1 MKTRNTLITVMA
13 SSILVSLAIFAGLWF
28 ISGGLSEKGRKGI
41 TVTGSAQ
48 VETTAD
54 TAVWNIYINTQL
66 PTISAAVTKVDAD
79 TKSLTEYLISQG
91 ILASEI
97 TTYGVSTSTA
107 FEVANGTQT
116 SNIIGYV
123 ANNTLRIRTKEVQKI
138 KTATENIG
146 QVLQTGISASSG
158 SPEYFISNLAALR
171 PKVIEEAVADA
182 KARATAMVAAI
193 GGTVGEPISGSSG
206 SVQVN
211 PPDSVESEYGS
222 YDTSTIEKSVRAV
235 VSVTFKVN

>member
-1 MKTRNTLITVMA
+1 MA

-28 ISGGLSEKGRKGI
+28 ISGGLSEKGKKGI

-79 TKSLTEYLISQG
+79 TKVLTEYLISQG
-91 ILASEI
+91 ILGSEI

-138 KTATENIG
+138 KTATQNIG

-158 SPEYFISNLAALR
+158 SPEYFISNLAILR

>member
-79 TKSLTEYLISQG
+79 TKALTEYLISQG

>member
-28 ISGGLSEKGRKGI
+28 ISGGLSEKGKKGI

-79 TKSLTEYLISQG
+79 TKVLTEYLISQG

-138 KTATENIG
+138 KTATQNIG

-158 SPEYFISNLAALR
+158 SPEYFISNLAILR

>member
-1 MKTRNTLITVMA
+1 MKTRSVLITVMA
-13 SSILVSLAIFAGLWF
+13 SSIVVSLGIFFGLWF
-28 ISGGLSEKGRKGI
+28 VSGGLSDKGRKGI

-48 VETTAD
+48 VEATAD

-66 PTISAAVTKVDAD
+66 PSISEAVAKVDLD
-79 TKSLTEYLISQG
+79 TKALIEYLVSQG
-91 ILASEI
+91 ISASEI
-97 TTYGVSTSTA
+97 TSYGVSTSTA
-107 FEVANGTQT
+107 YEVANGTQT

-123 ANNTLRIRTKEVQKI
+123 ANNSIRVRTKEVQKV
-138 KTATENIG
+138 KKATENIG

-158 SPEYFISNLAALR
+158 TPEYYLSNLAELR

-182 KARATAMVAAI
+182 KTRATAMGAAI
-193 GGTVGEPISGSSG
+193 GGNVGDPISGSSG

-211 PPDSVESEYGS
+211 PPDSVESDYGS
-222 YDTSTIEKSVRAV
+222 YDTSTIDKSVRAV

>member
-28 ISGGLSEKGRKGI
+28 ISGGLSEKGKKGI

-79 TKSLTEYLISQG
+79 TKVLTEYLISQG
-91 ILASEI
+91 ILGSEI

-138 KTATENIG
+138 KTATQNIG

-158 SPEYFISNLAALR
+158 SPEYFISNLAILR